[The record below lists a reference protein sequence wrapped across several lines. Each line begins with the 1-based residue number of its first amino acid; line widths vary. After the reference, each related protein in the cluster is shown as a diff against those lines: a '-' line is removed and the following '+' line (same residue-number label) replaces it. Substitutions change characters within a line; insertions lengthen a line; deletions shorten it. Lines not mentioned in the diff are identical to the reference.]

1 MKERLGEQSLN
12 TAHWAAE
19 VCPAYQEITKTED
32 LGEEKGIMEN
42 AKVESL
48 ISRRSFG
55 KGMFGALAMSGV
67 AMMGGAKSALP
78 AVTPDLNDGDVA
90 VLQFLAAA
98 ELVESDL
105 WGQYSELA
113 SDNPDFR
120 RALTQIKDTLPD
132 YVNGDFADETSHASF
147 INAFLV
153 AAGKEPINLDAF
165 RTLPSVPVEGA
176 RQIGRLTNLTNLTVD
191 TSYYERYRSQGNP
204 DFGDTFPQTVNIKN
218 QPAVPTSDRIRGQDL
233 LSVAQTAAF
242 HFAAI
247 EQGGSNLYNSL
258 LTKVSDLNVVAILA
272 SIGPT
277 EVYHF
282 AIFQE
287 ALEDIVGLEI
297 PNGPV
302 FPDIRSRANK
312 GQITPHPCTFVDPSF
327 PLCSV
332 IRPRNTNTAG
342 AVAAA
347 TGLVNSGLFEG
358 QSPAFFNAVTALATA
373 ADAAVRNV

>member
-1 MKERLGEQSLN
+1 MNTLNGTESTDLITNSEKEGNSQL
-12 TAHWAAE
+12 
-19 VCPAYQEITKTED
+19 
-32 LGEEKGIMEN
+32 
-42 AKVESL
+42 
-48 ISRRSFG
+48 SRRSF
-55 KGMFGALAMSGV
+55 FSRS
-67 AMMGGAKSALP
+67 AMMGAGFVAAGSLATLAGTLVKPAMAAAAGTALGAL
-78 AVTPDLNDGDVA
+78 TPDLNDGDVA

-113 SDNPDFR
+113 TNNPSFR
-120 RALTQIKDTLPD
+120 KALIRIKDTLPD
-132 YVNGDFADETSHASF
+132 YVNGDFADETSHANF

-153 AAGKEPINLDAF
+153 AAGKEPVNLDAF

-176 RQIGRLTNLTNLTVD
+176 RQIGRLTNLTDLTVD
-191 TSYYERYRSQGNP
+191 TSYYQRYRGAGNP
-204 DFGDTFPQTVNIKN
+204 DFGDTFPQTVDIEN
-218 QPAVPTSDRIRGQDL
+218 QPAVPVSDRIHGLDL
-233 LSVAQTAAF
+233 LSIAQTAAF

-247 EQGGSNLYNSL
+247 EQGGSSLYNSL

-287 ALEDIVGLEI
+287 ALEGIVGLQV
-297 PNGPV
+297 PNGPL
-302 FPDIRSRANK
+302 FPDISGRANR
-312 GQITPHPCTFVDPSF
+312 GQITPHPCTFIDPSF

-347 TGLVNSGLFEG
+347 TGLVKSDLFKG
-358 QSPAFFNAVTALATA
+358 QSTAFFDAVTALATA
-373 ADAAVRNV
+373 ADAAVRSV

>member
-1 MKERLGEQSLN
+1 MQNTKLGLN
-12 TAHWAAE
+12 
-19 VCPAYQEITKTED
+19 V
-32 LGEEKGIMEN
+32 
-42 AKVESL
+42 
-48 ISRRSFG
+48 SRRSFG
-55 KGMFGALAMSGV
+55 RAMLGALAVSGLGVMS
-67 AMMGGAKSALP
+67 AKSAIGE
-78 AVTPDLNDGDVA
+78 VKPDLDEGDVA

-113 SDNPDFR
+113 SNNSNFR
-120 RALTQIKDTLPD
+120 RALSRIKDTLPD

-153 AAGKEPINLDAF
+153 AAGKEPVNLDGF

-176 RQIGRLTNLTNLTVD
+176 CHVGRLTNLTSLTVD
-191 TSYYERYRSQGNP
+191 TSYYERYRNKGNP
-204 DFGDTFPQTVNIKN
+204 DFGATFAQTVDIKS
-218 QPAVPTSDRIRGQDL
+218 QPAVPTSNQIHGMEL

-247 EQGGSNLYNSL
+247 EQGGSSLYSSL
-258 LTKVSDLNVVAILA
+258 ITKVSDPNVVAILA

-287 ALEDIVGLEI
+287 ALEGITGLEVAG
-297 PNGPV
+297 GPS
-302 FPDIRSRANK
+302 FPDIRGRANR
-312 GQITPHPCTFVDPSF
+312 GQITPHPCIFMDPSF
-327 PLCSV
+327 PLCSI
-332 IRPRNTNTAG
+332 IRPRNNNIAG
-342 AVAAA
+342 AVVAA

-358 QSPAFFNAVTALATA
+358 QSPAFFDALTALAKS

>member
-1 MKERLGEQSLN
+1 
-12 TAHWAAE
+12 
-19 VCPAYQEITKTED
+19 
-32 LGEEKGIMEN
+32 MEN
-42 AKVESL
+42 VRAMAL
-48 ISRRSFG
+48 LNRRSFG
-55 KGMFGALAMSGV
+55 KGVFGALALSGMEAMGRANSAV
-67 AMMGGAKSALP
+67 AQ
-78 AVTPDLNDGDVA
+78 VRPDLNDGDVA

-98 ELVESDL
+98 ELLESDL

-113 SDNPDFR
+113 SSNPDFR
-120 RALTQIKDTLPD
+120 RALMRIKGTLPD

-147 INAFLV
+147 INGFLE
-153 AAGKEPINLDAF
+153 AAGAQPVTLDAF

-191 TSYYERYRSQGNP
+191 TSYYERYRGKGNP
-204 DFGDTFPQTVNIKN
+204 DAGDIFPQTVNIRN
-218 QPAVPTSDRIRGQDL
+218 QPAVPISDQIRGRDL

-247 EQGGSNLYNSL
+247 EQGGSSLYNSL

-277 EVYHF
+277 ETYHF

-287 ALEDIVGLEI
+287 ALEGIVGLEV
-297 PNGPV
+297 PNGPA
-302 FPDIRSRANK
+302 FPDIRGRANK
-312 GQITPHPCTFVDPSF
+312 GEITPHPCTFIDPGL

-358 QSPAFFNAVTALATA
+358 QSSAFFASVVALAKA
-373 ADAAVRNV
+373 ADAAVRTI